1 MLMRYQGYTM
11 EGLVNKEIFRNVG
24 MRNFNL
30 GGLGKKIFMSGE
42 NGSPRKPGHTSLSES
57 MTEWKE
63 RQGDVRMRFGEEEG
77 LGF

>member
-1 MLMRYQGYTM
+1 M

-30 GGLGKKIFMSGE
+30 GGLGKKIFINGE
-42 NGSPRKPGHTSLSES
+42 NGSLRKPGHTNLSES

-63 RQGDVRMRFGEEEG
+63 MQDDVRMYFGEEER
-77 LGF
+77 LGFSNKIRHT